1 MKSKYSQEYI
11 GLLRLGAPVL
21 VTQLGVITVS
31 FADTMMVGAYG
42 TNELAAAAFVNNLFM
57 VAVVMLIGFASG
69 VTPLIGALYGKRDSF
84 EAGRVLRASIRVNA
98 ALSAVFAVI
107 MSVLWFFIDK
117 FGQPVE
123 LLPLIRPYYLLVLC
137 GVVPMALFN
146 CCQQMCNGVTDTAT
160 PMWIMITTNV
170 LNIFG
175 NWVLIYG
182 KLGLPELGLLG
193 AGISTLTA
201 RTAGCI
207 AILWVCCLSRRYS
220 PYREGLKCG
229 RRLLR
234 RARTV
239 WSTSY
244 PIMIQ
249 SGVECFTW
257 SFGAIVSGWFGTVQL
272 ASYQVVNTM
281 AQLGFMTFISFGV
294 ATSIRI
300 ANCMG
305 TGDYDSIGRISTA
318 GLHINLLLGTLASPI
333 FILAGRPIIS
343 LFTDNAEVIS
353 AAVLLIPPLV
363 LYQYGDAVQLTY
375 ANALR
380 GTGYVKPLLWNSIVA
395 YLFCGIPALLL
406 LAIVFEMGN
415 IGVYYSFSVCLIVA
429 AILYFR
435 SFRRAVASAKA
446 SASEGKCLTY

>member
-69 VTPLIGALYGKRDSF
+69 VTPLIGALYGKNDSF

-98 ALSAVFAVI
+98 VLGAVFAVI
-107 MSVLWFFIDK
+107 MGTLWFFVDR

-123 LLPLIRPYYLLVLC
+123 LLPLIRPYYLLVLA
-137 GVVPMALFN
+137 GIVPMALFN
-146 CCQQMCNGVTDTAT
+146 CCQQMCNGVTDTST
-160 PMWIMITTNV
+160 PMWIMISTNV
-170 LNIFG
+170 MNIAG
-175 NWVLIYG
+175 NWILIYG
-182 KLGLPELGLLG
+182 KLGFPELGLVG
-193 AGISTLTA
+193 AGVSTLLA
-201 RTAGCI
+201 RTAGCV
-207 AILWVCCLSRRYS
+207 AILWVCCLSRRYAR
-220 PYREGLKCG
+220 YRAGLRCG

-239 WSTSY
+239 WATSY

-294 ATSIRI
+294 ATSVRI

-305 TGDYDSIGRISTA
+305 SGDYDSIGRISTA
-318 GLHINLLLGTLASPI
+318 GLHINLCLGTLASLI
-333 FILAGRPIIS
+333 FIFAGRPIIS
-343 LFTDNAEVIS
+343 LFTDNVDVIA
-353 AAVLLIPPLV
+353 AAVVLIPPLV

-380 GTGYVKPLLWNSIVA
+380 GTGYVKPLLWSSVVA
-395 YLFCGIPALLL
+395 YLLLGIPALLL
-406 LAIVFEMGN
+406 FAIGFGMKNV
-415 IGVYYSFSVCLIVA
+415 GVYYSFSVCLIA
-429 AILYFR
+429 AAVLYFI
-435 SFRRAVASAKA
+435 SFRRAVSRARASV
-446 SASEGKCLTY
+446 SAG